1 MRMSEAY
8 YIAAECRLNQNDP
21 EGAVGYLNTVRN
33 ARNLGE
39 DLNLNPNLTKDQ
51 IQEEI
56 FKEYAKEFVMEG
68 QLFYYYKRINSPTI
82 RFYTEGVSADT
93 YVLPL
98 PDDEVEGRLGE

>member
-1 MRMSEAY
+1 MSVES
-8 YIAAECRLNQNDP
+8 ERS
-21 EGAVGYLNTVRN
+21 GYLNTVRN

-39 DLNLNPNLTKDQ
+39 DLNLNPNLTKEQ

-68 QLFYYYKRINSPTI
+68 QLFYYYKRINSFTI